1 MIKRLALAAG
11 LWAAGTLLVLA
22 APAQAVVINI
32 DPGTVGET
40 FTDRSFDLAQLDGL
54 ALDGNAV
61 TLDFVFAPKQLRAEA
76 TGSYQATLYFD
87 IPGTVSFAVLPSL
100 GGTLLDETGN
110 NIASSTSRSAS
121 QPFFGPPF
129 TITYGLTFSLA
140 SPLSF
145 QSLQFSILL
154 PAFSGGQVTNA
165 RLEFNGSSTDAALTV
180 VTPAQ
185 QLPEPAS
192 LALFGLGLLGLG
204 VVVRRRH
211 CLARPYFQSSSTPS

>member
-1 MIKRLALAAG
+1 MIKKLALAASVLG
-11 LWAAGTLLVLA
+11 VAFGTFALAG
-22 APAQAVVINI
+22 PAQAVVINI

-40 FTDRSFDLAQLDGL
+40 FTDRSFDLAQLNGL
-54 ALDGNAV
+54 ALDGSAV
-61 TLDFVFAPKQLRAEA
+61 TFDFVFAPKQLRAEA
-76 TGSYQATLYFD
+76 TGSYGATLYFD
-87 IPGTVSFAVLPSL
+87 IPGPVSFATLPSL
-100 GGTLLDETGN
+100 GGALLDETGN

-129 TITYGLTFSLA
+129 TITYGVTFSLA

-154 PAFSGGQVTNA
+154 PAFGGGQVTNA
-165 RLEFNGSSTDAALTV
+165 RLDIDGSSTDAALTV
-180 VTPAQ
+180 VAPAQ

-204 VVVRRRH
+204 VAVRRR
-211 CLARPYFQSSSTPS
+211 RPR